1 VLWTWLVARVAVT
14 RLSFISVV
22 APMIALLL
30 GIVVRHERPAPLSAV
45 GALAVLMG
53 VAIGL
58 ELGPIR
64 MRP

>member
-1 VLWTWLVARVAVT
+1 
-14 RLSFISVV
+14 
-22 APMIALLL
+22 MIALLL

-45 GALAVLMG
+45 GALAVLTG

-64 MRP
+64 KRR